1 MKIAF
6 VSSEC
11 APFVKTGGLADVAG
25 ALPRALAG
33 LGAEVCCILPK
44 YGLIPK
50 EYRSQMEHAADFHID
65 LGWRKQYVGVEK
77 LEMGGVTCY
86 FLDNEYYFK
95 QDYVY
100 CSGDFETERFCWFD
114 RAVMETLGRLEM
126 IPDILHLNDWQTGLA
141 ALLKQTQ
148 YGGEWERT
156 RTVFTIHN
164 LRYQGLMN
172 PMQLN
177 DLLGLG
183 QAALESIEYYCS
195 ASAMKAGI
203 IYADRVTTV
212 SPTYARE
219 IKTPQYGETLD
230 GLLRTAPEPV
240 AGILNGIDRQCYN
253 PWTDKCIASR
263 FSANKL
269 GGKVK
274 CKAALQRELGL
285 YEDAS
290 APLIGIITRLT
301 NQKGLDLIEQAL
313 PGIMDRGAQIAALG
327 KGDEHYERLFDS
339 LSKRYSGRFAFRC
352 EMNDAL
358 ARRIYAGADMFLMP
372 SAFEPCGISQMLAQ
386 RYACLPIVRE
396 TGGLADT
403 VAPYNKHTGGGNG
416 FSFKNYSASEL
427 YDTAAR
433 ALDVYYEDAEEWA
446 KLVRNAAKTDND
458 WNKRAKEYL
467 ELYEKTLKK
476 TEPA

>member
-11 APFVKTGGLADVAG
+11 VPFVKTGGLADVAG
-25 ALPRALAG
+25 ALPRAIAK
-33 LGAEVCCILPK
+33 LGEQVCCLMPK
-44 YGLIPK
+44 YGLIPQ
-50 EYRSQMEHAADFHID
+50 EYSERMEHAADFNIG
-65 LGWRKQYVGVEK
+65 LGWRNQYVGVEK
-77 LEMGGVTCY
+77 LEMEGVTYY

-95 QDYVY
+95 QDFVY
-100 CSGDFETERFCWFD
+100 CSGDFETERFCWFN
-114 RAVMETLGRLEM
+114 RAVMETIERLGI
-126 IPDILHLNDWQTGLA
+126 IPDILHLNDWQTAMA
-141 ALLKQTQ
+141 AVLKRTQ

-156 RTVFTIHN
+156 RTIFTIHN

-172 PMQLN
+172 PMQVN
-177 DLLGLG
+177 ELLGLG
-183 QAALESIEYYCS
+183 QATLESIEYYCS

-203 IYADRVTTV
+203 LYADRVTTV
-212 SPTYARE
+212 SPTYAKE

-230 GLLRTAPEPV
+230 GLLRTTPKPV
-240 AGILNGIDRQCYN
+240 EGILNGIDWRLYN
-253 PWTDKCIASR
+253 PWTDKCIRAR
-263 FSANKL
+263 FSKNRL
-269 GGKVK
+269 GPKAK
-274 CKAALQRELGL
+274 CKAALQQELEL
-285 YEDAS
+285 EQNAS

-301 NQKGLDLIEQAL
+301 NQKGLDLIQQAL

-327 KGDEHYERLFDS
+327 KGDEQYEMLFDS
-339 LSKRYSGRFAFRC
+339 LCKQYPGRFAFRC

-403 VAPYNKHTGGGNG
+403 VKPYNKYTGEGNG

-427 YDTAAR
+427 YDTTSM
-433 ALDVYYEDAEEWA
+433 ALDVYYQDAQEWL
-446 KLVRNAAKTDND
+446 KLARNAAGTDNA
-458 WNKRAKEYL
+458 WGERAKEYIR
-467 ELYEKTLKK
+467 LYSRALQN
-476 TEPA
+476 A